1 MDDDEILKM
10 KHHKLLFELKFLYA
24 DLEYHQRIMNDAT
37 RTFQEEFLNT
47 SKELKLYEILFPED
61 NVPEP
66 TQQDSGEVE
75 NEKIYELDK
84 KNISKEVKFLHKKI
98 VSMTHPDKLV
108 KLSEQERS
116 HRENIFLKATEAA
129 EKDNLFALQQIA
141 MDLGIELPPPT
152 EEQLEIFEKEANGVR
167 RQTGDMEKTFAWNW
181 HNSKSEEE
189 RQAIMAQ
196 YINIMAVIMFGSI

>member
-37 RTFQEEFLNT
+37 RKFQEEFLNA

-141 MDLGIELPPPT
+141 MDLGIELPPST
-152 EEQLEIFEKEANGVR
+152 EEQLEIFEKEAGGVR
-167 RQTGDMEKTFAWNW
+167 RQTGDMKKTFAWNW
-181 HNSKSEEE
+181 HNAKSEDE

-196 YINIMAVIMFGSI
+196 YINIMVERAVKKP

>member
-24 DLEYHQRIMNDAT
+24 DLEYHQRIMNDAN
-37 RTFQEEFLNT
+37 RKFQEEFLNA

-152 EEQLEIFEKEANGVR
+152 EEQLEIFEKEAGGVR
-167 RQTGDMEKTFAWNW
+167 RQTGDMKKTFAWNW
-181 HNSKSEEE
+181 HNAKSEDE

-196 YINIMAVIMFGSI
+196 YINIMVERAVKKP

>member
-1 MDDDEILKM
+1 MDDEILKM

-37 RTFQEEFLNT
+37 RTFQEEFLNA

-66 TQQDSGEVE
+66 AQQDSGEVE

-116 HRENIFLKATEAA
+116 HRENIFLKATAAA
-129 EKDNLFALQQIA
+129 EKDNLSHFSRLPWTLASNFLRLQKSNLRYSRKRQ
-141 MDLGIELPPPT
+141 MESEGRLETWKKHLLG
-152 EEQLEIFEKEANGVR
+152 
-167 RQTGDMEKTFAWNW
+167 TGTTLSQKKNDKLSWLNT
-181 HNSKSEEE
+181 
-189 RQAIMAQ
+189 
-196 YINIMAVIMFGSI
+196 